1 MKIGLYIYLF
11 KYKIFEMLIKWDLIV
26 LVKSKAKVKDV
37 IDNVKQTDLRY
48 VMTLIDVYSRKAD
61 CRFLR
66 DKKASSTLEALESM
80 LEDMGKPKE
89 LQGDK
94 GNEWEGV
101 FRKYC
106 KENNIKM
113 VLKDRDGKFSNGIVE
128 RFNRTLIGYIKRY
141 KTEFPKQGI
150 NQIASH
156 LPEFIDN
163 YNDNI
168 HRTIGITPNEAFESN
183 MINKNR
189 EGLNSYQRYKSSFK
203 VGDYVRVRKEKTIFT
218 KGRVSTYSKEVFK
231 IVDKDAN
238 VYELNA
244 PYDGKSEWSYNSL
257 LKVELS
263 PEDLEKY
270 FKKPPR
276 QDKVDKESESLPLR
290 QSTRLLVKRRKE
302 TLRKKE

>member
-1 MKIGLYIYLF
+1 
-11 KYKIFEMLIKWDLIV
+11 MLIKWDLIV

-61 CRFLR
+61 CRFLK

-94 GNEWEGV
+94 GREWSGV

-106 KENNIKM
+106 EDNDIKM

-218 KGRVSTYSKEVFK
+218 KGRVTTYSKEVFK
-231 IVDKDAN
+231 IVGKNAN

-244 PYDGKSEWSYNSL
+244 TYDEKSEWS
-257 LKVELS
+257 
-263 PEDLEKY
+263 
-270 FKKPPR
+270 
-276 QDKVDKESESLPLR
+276 
-290 QSTRLLVKRRKE
+290 
-302 TLRKKE
+302 